1 MKNQFR
7 LLSMLCCAMFAL
19 HTSAQK
25 NIAYQDAQVRISLI
39 TDGIVRLEYVPDG
52 KFMDDYSFIAV
63 NRDYPRV
70 DYRVNNHG
78 RQVEIRTAQMV
89 VRYLKGS
96 GKFTPSNLTIT
107 SVKEAKKPFNWRP
120 GQKDDKNLLGTYR
133 TLDGYDGDYQTGEKR
148 TMPIENGL
156 LSRNGW
162 TFIDDSEGY
171 IYDHSDWPWITKR
184 HEEGNTQD
192 WYFMAY
198 GHDYKKAL
206 KDFTV
211 FSGKV
216 PLPPRYAFGYWWSR
230 YWSYSDAELRD
241 LVRKFHQ
248 YQIPLDVLVIDMDW
262 HYTEKGKGGWTGY
275 TFNRRLFPDPA
286 KFLKWLKKNDLQ
298 ITFNLHPAD
307 GIKSYEEHYPEMARW
322 MGIDPATK
330 QDIPWQASSKQF
342 MTGWLN
348 TQLRPMEKMGVDF
361 WWLDWQQWN
370 NDKDFPKLSNT
381 WWINYTVFTDME
393 RNRDT
398 RPMLYHRWGGL
409 GNHRYQIGFSGDS
422 HITWKSLDFQPYFN
436 STASNVLYG
445 FWSHDI
451 GGHQDAP
458 GIDPELHVRWMQFGA
473 FSPILRT
480 HSTKQA
486 ALKKEPW
493 SFDHEHFE
501 MLRNIVL
508 QRYRIAPYIYT
519 MARKTHDEGLSL
531 CRPMY
536 YDYPESEEAYD
547 NKDEYMFGDQM
558 LVYPITAPAKDGLSE
573 KQIWLPA
580 GNDWFET
587 STGTL
592 LKGGQTVTRT
602 FQLDEMP
609 VYVKAGSVIPEYGEV
624 KNLRR
629 NDNSITVSVFPGQ
642 RGEFR
647 MYEDNG
653 NDKDYEESYATT
665 TLSSER
671 SSNTLTVKIDARKG
685 SYKDMPTQRRFK
697 VKVVASA
704 VPEKVTVD
712 GTEGKYEY
720 DGENLALIIDV
731 PQTDCAVEKTVV
743 VTYPKDAVDVSDGL
757 QGQMRHVRKGIV
769 ALKYNQ
775 AHIVL
780 NEELGT
786 MGSLGE
792 ALQYFPDRFNELV
805 NAFKAN
811 YRNLPKIL
819 KANKVNDAAAAKF
832 LRLK

>member
-63 NRDYPRV
+63 NRDYPHV

-275 TFNRRLFPDPA
+275 TFNRRLFPNPA
-286 KFLKWLKKNDLQ
+286 KFLKWLRKM
-298 ITFNLHPAD
+298 TCRLHSTCTLP
-307 GIKSYEEHYPEMARW
+307 
-322 MGIDPATK
+322 
-330 QDIPWQASSKQF
+330 
-342 MTGWLN
+342 
-348 TQLRPMEKMGVDF
+348 
-361 WWLDWQQWN
+361 
-370 NDKDFPKLSNT
+370 
-381 WWINYTVFTDME
+381 
-393 RNRDT
+393 
-398 RPMLYHRWGGL
+398 
-409 GNHRYQIGFSGDS
+409 
-422 HITWKSLDFQPYFN
+422 
-436 STASNVLYG
+436 TASNPTKNTIRK
-445 FWSHDI
+445 WP
-451 GGHQDAP
+451 GGWA
-458 GIDPELHVRWMQFGA
+458 
-473 FSPILRT
+473 
-480 HSTKQA
+480 
-486 ALKKEPW
+486 
-493 SFDHEHFE
+493 
-501 MLRNIVL
+501 
-508 QRYRIAPYIYT
+508 
-519 MARKTHDEGLSL
+519 
-531 CRPMY
+531 
-536 YDYPESEEAYD
+536 
-547 NKDEYMFGDQM
+547 
-558 LVYPITAPAKDGLSE
+558 
-573 KQIWLPA
+573 
-580 GNDWFET
+580 
-587 STGTL
+587 
-592 LKGGQTVTRT
+592 
-602 FQLDEMP
+602 
-609 VYVKAGSVIPEYGEV
+609 
-624 KNLRR
+624 
-629 NDNSITVSVFPGQ
+629 
-642 RGEFR
+642 
-647 MYEDNG
+647 
-653 NDKDYEESYATT
+653 
-665 TLSSER
+665 
-671 SSNTLTVKIDARKG
+671 
-685 SYKDMPTQRRFK
+685 
-697 VKVVASA
+697 
-704 VPEKVTVD
+704 
-712 GTEGKYEY
+712 
-720 DGENLALIIDV
+720 
-731 PQTDCAVEKTVV
+731 
-743 VTYPKDAVDVSDGL
+743 
-757 QGQMRHVRKGIV
+757 
-769 ALKYNQ
+769 
-775 AHIVL
+775 
-780 NEELGT
+780 
-786 MGSLGE
+786 
-792 ALQYFPDRFNELV
+792 
-805 NAFKAN
+805 
-811 YRNLPKIL
+811 
-819 KANKVNDAAAAKF
+819 
-832 LRLK
+832 